1 MRLYLDTSVYGGY
14 FDPEFEKWTRP
25 LFQRIMAG
33 EHMLLR
39 SPLVDIELQ
48 GAPIHVRNLMTE
60 IPPSSVEHIE
70 TGKEV
75 DDLALEYVKA
85 KVVGETSFTDCQ
97 HIALATLKHADVLI
111 SWNFKHIVN
120 VPRIRGYNSV
130 NMRFGLGLLE
140 IRTPIELF
148 AHGN

>member
-14 FDPEFEKWTRP
+14 FEPEFEKWTKP
-25 LFQRIMAG
+25 LFQRITDG
-33 EHMLLR
+33 EHTLLR

-48 GAPIHVRNLMTE
+48 GAPVHVRNLLAG
-60 IPPSSVEHIE
+60 IPQRSVEHIE
-70 TGKEV
+70 TGKQV
-75 DDLALEYVKA
+75 DDLAFEYVKA

-97 HIALATLKHADVLI
+97 HIAMATLAHADVLI

-130 NMRFGLGLLE
+130 NMRLGLGLLD

-148 AHGN
+148 AHGS